1 MMARIEVTSDIA
13 IEENEL
19 QFSFARASGPGGQNV
34 NKLET
39 AVHLRFDV
47 AASASLD
54 EAVKR
59 RLRRLAG
66 ARLTKED
73 VLVIF
78 AQEHRSREQN
88 RREAITRLLAL
99 IAAAAEKP
107 KRRVKTRPSLAS
119 RARRVESKVRRG
131 ETKRLRGSPSGG

>member
-1 MMARIEVTSDIA
+1 MARIEITPDIA

-39 AVHLRFDV
+39 AVHLRFDIAGS
-47 AASASLD
+47 AALD
-54 EAVKR
+54 HALKG

-66 ARLTKED
+66 ARATKEG

-78 AQEHRSREQN
+78 AQAHRSREQN
-88 RREAITRLLAL
+88 RRAAIARLLAL

-107 KRRVKTRPSLAS
+107 KKRVKTRPSLAS
-119 RARRVESKVRRG
+119 RVRRVENKVRRG
-131 ETKRLRGSPSGG
+131 ETKRLRGSPAGG

>member
-1 MMARIEVTSDIA
+1 MMARIEVTPDIA

-47 AASASLD
+47 AGSASLD
-54 EAVKR
+54 EAQKR
-59 RLRRLAG
+59 RLQRLAG
-66 ARLTKED
+66 ARLTKD
-73 VLVIF
+73 GVLVIF
-78 AQEHRSREQN
+78 AQAHRSREQN
-88 RREAITRLLAL
+88 RRAALARLLAW

-119 RARRVESKVRRG
+119 RLRRVESKVRRG
-131 ETKRLRGSPSGG
+131 ETKRLRASPSGR